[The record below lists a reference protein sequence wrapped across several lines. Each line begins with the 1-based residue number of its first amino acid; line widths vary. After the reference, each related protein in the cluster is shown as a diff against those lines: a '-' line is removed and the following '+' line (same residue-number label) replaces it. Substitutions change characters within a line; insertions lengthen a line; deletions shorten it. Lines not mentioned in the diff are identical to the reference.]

1 MFPASLAFSFCCRGD
16 REQRRLA
23 KQFQT
28 ACEHAR
34 YEVEALDGPA
44 RLTIDLAVRR
54 ENCTG
59 PKLGRRGRHFVD
71 SFFDLPELLS
81 KHDPT
86 LERRS

>member
-59 PKLGRRGRHFVD
+59 PNLAV
-71 SFFDLPELLS
+71 EAVILS
-81 KHDPT
+81 IVFLT
-86 LERRS
+86 CLNS